1 MFSFGKRRAQVEVH
15 KLTRRLIDS
24 SCPNLP
30 PLRGDSRWE
39 NRSNRTIPVLLTP
52 LVGDDLQ
59 FDETAVA
66 VTKNLSGQGLALV
79 LHQPFWAE
87 GVAIGLWHE
96 GSAEFVRGEI
106 RQNVPLGGGF
116 WQLGIELTEPLS
128 LDEHPEL
135 EDLLPLA
142 ARLDPR
148 RELVQ

>member
-1 MFSFGKRRAQVEVH
+1 MFSFLRRGKQAEVH
-15 KLTRRLIDS
+15 RIIRRMLDEGV
-24 SCPNLP
+24 LP
-30 PLRGDSRWE
+30 TLPGGKEERWE
-39 NRSNRTIPVLLTP
+39 NRSNRTLPVLLVPIDNGEPRT
-52 LVGDDLQ
+52 
-59 FDETAVA
+59 DEATTAL
-66 VTKNLSGQGLALV
+66 TKNLSSQGLALV